1 MVFYNRSPN
10 FCSNLQAISKK
21 PTSLSTFWGNAG
33 RVAAWQAISTAP
45 AWCWAA
51 FVALV
56 AAGQAGVC
64 SGWTSNDFSEEKLLV
79 HEHAVGYVRLRVC
92 WTFLS
97 RWQRVWSVLCAVD
110 VVYLIVAPSLAALS
124 DVGFMVPGN
133 LWTVP
138 TFGPCRHFKTWSTS
152 TVWLLSAA
160 IVGTECGHLQR
171 HRQCW
176 CLLRLQVGLPHWMG
190 FLGMSPF
197 PGSQTV
203 MARLGRTV
211 PWCHGF
217 PFNTGLRHP
226 QYLGVVL
233 TLFGALPLV
242 MRLSEN
248 SRVTL
253 IFIVC

>member
-1 MVFYNRSPN
+1 MRLGQDFDETCRSLPKWCKVLQFLHFWDTWWVNPLVGWTGSKPSFRRVCHRGESGECMHTVLLADFKTTSSHPDSAISMVFYNRSPHC
-10 FCSNLQAISKK
+10 CSNLQAISKK

-79 HEHAVGYVRLRVC
+79 HVHAVGYVRLRVC
-92 WTFLS
+92 WTLLS

-110 VVYLIVAPSLAALS
+110 VVYLIVAPSLAALN

-138 TFGPCRHFKTWSTS
+138 TFGPCRHFKHD
-152 TVWLLSAA
+152 LHLRF
-160 IVGTECGHLQR
+160 GHCR
-171 HRQCW
+171 R
-176 CLLRLQVGLPHWMG
+176 P
-190 FLGMSPF
+190 S
-197 PGSQTV
+197 
-203 MARLGRTV
+203 
-211 PWCHGF
+211 
-217 PFNTGLRHP
+217 
-226 QYLGVVL
+226 
-233 TLFGALPLV
+233 
-242 MRLSEN
+242 
-248 SRVTL
+248 
-253 IFIVC
+253 